1 MRLTSEDQGVL
12 RKLGTAF
19 HQDVDLI
26 HETLDDAIADTIAG
40 LEAKDRRQLHRIVER
55 LLAKSTNAEMKGH
68 LNRSGAD
75 LFFDAKGAR
84 MFFEL
89 ALKHTTER

>member
-26 HETLDDAIADTIAG
+26 HETLDEAVADAVAG
-40 LEAKDRRQLHRIVER
+40 LEAKDRRQLHQIIER
-55 LLAKSTNAEMKGH
+55 LLAKSTNAELKGH
-68 LNRSGAD
+68 FNRSGAEV
-75 LFFDAKGAR
+75 FFDAKGAR

-89 ALKHTTER
+89 VLQHTSER